1 MSVAPR
7 RVHDEHTRVLADGLR
22 KCLGALLDDNVT
34 PADFAGEGSVCRRAV
49 RVFTV
54 DKLGNDNLVLE
65 AGLADLSLDRRAI
78 DCKVSQVGKKLLGTV
93 LALNELEEVLGAVD
107 ELMSIRVNCS
117 IVQFVLRGSLTDRS
131 PGLPTNEDV
140 VSQETE

>member
-1 MSVAPR
+1 MPY
-7 RVHDEHTRVLADGLR
+7 RVMTVCTGNICRSPIAEVVLRDR
-22 KCLGALLDDNVT
+22 
-34 PADFAGEGSVCRRAV
+34 FA
-49 RVFTV
+49 
-54 DKLGNDNLVLE
+54 E

-93 LALNELEEVLGAVD
+93 LALNELEEVLGVVD